1 MCESMRKIYILIII
15 ACASVYASAQEKYS
29 VVLERS
35 KALSPYEAIYELMDY
50 QYWKPELPAVY
61 YELGNLCYS
70 LLPTRDPLHHYT
82 ELSTL
87 LYQSRLFYGNCLHF
101 AKEQKLPGWQYSEIA
116 NGQKKIEYETLEA
129 YVRPR
134 LKDVERQK
142 IACDS
147 IYHTFCRMSDRY
159 NRCLTL
165 FNTFLGA
172 YTREKTA
179 HLQLQPEEREM
190 LMTLQREADSLE
202 TDIRA
207 FKQALALQP
216 ISGYNPVFRKEE
228 IALYRLDGLTYTD
241 FLQNNI
247 ALWDYSKWVSRFLD
261 TQTEVYERLYADI
274 DREYRQLSD
283 QIARYE
289 AGQTISGTFDGSLSG
304 RCERLEFHSARVDSI
319 RAMQQTIRH
328 AAAEQLIARS
338 EAPQSI
344 RELQPVLQIAA
355 SVYGE
360 TPDSALTQ
368 IKEHLIRMAQP
379 LSIQHA
385 PTYIHPVT
393 GETIRYTAY
402 PGEQVHCLLPDE
414 NGYRCVVS
422 DENGTRVLCLNRELT
437 ATRVATQAP
446 NEKPLVYTRIPGN
459 RWVLITDQNLY
470 FDAVQ

>member
-1 MCESMRKIYILIII
+1 MKKIVILIIV

-35 KALSPYEAIYELMDY
+35 KTLSPYEAIFELMDY

-61 YELGNLCYS
+61 YELGNRCYD

-82 ELSTL
+82 ELCTL

-116 NGQKKIEYETLEA
+116 NGQKKIEYAALEA

-134 LKDVERQK
+134 LKEVERQK
-142 IACDS
+142 TACDS

-165 FNTFLGA
+165 FSTFLGA

-190 LMTLQREADSLE
+190 LLNLQREADSLE
-202 TDIRA
+202 ADIAA
-207 FKQALALQP
+207 FQQALALQP

-228 IALYRLDGLTYTD
+228 IVLYRLDGLTYTD

-247 ALWDYSKWVSRFLD
+247 AIWDYSKWVSQFLK
-261 TQTEVYERLYADI
+261 TQTEVYEQLYADI
-274 DREYRQLSD
+274 DREYAQLSE
-283 QIARYE
+283 QLARYE
-289 AGQTISGTFDGSLSG
+289 AGETISGHFDGSLSG
-304 RCERLEFHSARVDSI
+304 RSERLEYSSPRIDSI
-319 RAMQQTIRH
+319 RIMQQTIRH
-328 AAAEQLIARS
+328 AAAEQLIAQS
-338 EAPQSI
+338 ATPMSI
-344 RELQPVLQIAA
+344 REIRPILQIAA

-360 TPDSALTQ
+360 TPDSALSQ
-368 IKEHLIRMAQP
+368 IKAHLIRMAQP

-402 PGEQVHCLLPDE
+402 AGEQVHCLLPDE
-414 NGYRCVVS
+414 NGYRCVLS
-422 DENGTRVLCLNRELT
+422 DENGTRVLCLNRDKEV
-437 ATRVATQAP
+437 TRMVIQAP

-459 RWVLITDQNLY
+459 RWVLITNQNLY

>member
-1 MCESMRKIYILIII
+1 MKKIFILIII

-35 KALSPYEAIYELMDY
+35 KTLSPYEAIFELMDY

-61 YELGNLCYS
+61 YELGNRCYD

-82 ELSTL
+82 ELCTL

-101 AKEQKLPGWQYSEIA
+101 AKDQKLPGWQYSEIA
-116 NGQKKIEYETLEA
+116 NGQKKIEYAALEA

-142 IACDS
+142 TACDS

-165 FNTFLGA
+165 FSTFLGA

-190 LMTLQREADSLE
+190 LLNLQREADSLDA
-202 TDIRA
+202 DIAA
-207 FKQALALQP
+207 FQQALALQP

-228 IALYRLDGLTYTD
+228 IVLYRLDGLTYTD

-247 ALWDYSKWVSRFLD
+247 AIWDYSKWVSRFLD
-261 TQTEVYERLYADI
+261 EQTEVYEQLYADI
-274 DREYRQLSD
+274 DREYAQLSE
-283 QIARYE
+283 QLARYE
-289 AGQTISGTFDGSLSG
+289 AGETISGHFDGSLSG
-304 RCERLEFHSARVDSI
+304 RSERLEYSSPRIDSI
-319 RAMQQTIRH
+319 RIMQQTIRH
-328 AAAEQLIARS
+328 AAAEQLIAQS
-338 EAPQSI
+338 ATPMSI
-344 RELQPVLQIAA
+344 REIRPILQIAA

-368 IKEHLIRMAQP
+368 IKAHLIRMAHP

-402 PGEQVHCLLPDE
+402 AGEEVHCLLPDE
-414 NGYRCVVS
+414 NGYRCVLS
-422 DENGTRVLCLNRELT
+422 DENGTRVLCLNRDKEV
-437 ATRVATQAP
+437 TRMVMQAP

>member
-1 MCESMRKIYILIII
+1 MKRIFIII
-15 ACASVYASAQEKYS
+15 SLCAWVWTCTQAQEKYS
-29 VVLERS
+29 VVLERTKS
-35 KALSPYEAIYELMDY
+35 LSPYEAIFELMDY

-61 YELGNLCYS
+61 YELGNRCYS

-116 NGQKKIEYETLEA
+116 EGQKKIEYATLEA

-134 LKDVERQK
+134 LKEVERQQ

-179 HLQLQPEEREM
+179 HLQLQSAEREM
-190 LMTLQREADSLE
+190 LLTLQREADSLE
-202 TDIRA
+202 TDINA

-247 ALWDYSKWVSRFLD
+247 ALWDYSRWVSRFLNE
-261 TQTEVYERLYADI
+261 QTEVYERLYADI
-274 DREYRQLSD
+274 DREYAQLSD
-283 QIARYE
+283 QTARYAQGE
-289 AGQTISGTFDGSLSG
+289 TISGLFDASLSG
-304 RCERLEFHSARVDSI
+304 RCERLELHTPRIDSI
-319 RAMQQTIRH
+319 LAMQQTIRH
-328 AAAEQLIARS
+328 ASAEQLIAQS
-338 EAPQSI
+338 AAPQSV
-344 RELQPVLQIAA
+344 RELQPLLQIAA

-360 TPDSALTQ
+360 AQDSALTL
-368 IKEHLIRMAQP
+368 ITAHLIQMAQP
-379 LSIQHA
+379 LRVQQS
-385 PTYIHPVT
+385 PNYIHPVS
-393 GETIRYTAY
+393 GETIRYSAY
-402 PGEQVHCLLPDE
+402 AGEQVHCLLPDE
-414 NGYRCVVS
+414 NGFRCVLS
-422 DENGTRVLCLNRELT
+422 DENGTRVLLLNREMD
-437 ATRVATQAP
+437 AVRVATRAA

-459 RWVLITDQNLY
+459 RWVLITDQNIY
-470 FDAVQ
+470 IDAVQ

>member
-1 MCESMRKIYILIII
+1 MKKIVILIIV

-35 KALSPYEAIYELMDY
+35 KTLSPYEAIFELMDY

-61 YELGNLCYS
+61 YELGNRCYD

-82 ELSTL
+82 ELCTL

-101 AKEQKLPGWQYSEIA
+101 AKDQKLPGWQYSEIA
-116 NGQKKIEYETLEA
+116 NGQKKIEYAALEA

-134 LKDVERQK
+134 LKDIERQK
-142 IACDS
+142 TACDS

-165 FNTFLGA
+165 FSTFLGA

-190 LMTLQREADSLE
+190 LLNLQREADSLE
-202 TDIRA
+202 ADIAA
-207 FKQALALQP
+207 FQQALALQP
-216 ISGYNPVFRKEE
+216 INGYSPVFRKEE
-228 IALYRLDGLTYTD
+228 IVLYRLDGLTYTD

-247 ALWDYSKWVSRFLD
+247 AIWDYSKWVSRFLD
-261 TQTEVYERLYADI
+261 EQTEVYEQLYADI
-274 DREYRQLSD
+274 DREYAQLRD
-283 QIARYE
+283 QLVRYE
-289 AGQTISGTFDGSLSG
+289 AGETISGHFDGSLSG
-304 RCERLEFHSARVDSI
+304 RSERLEYSSPRIDSI
-319 RAMQQTIRH
+319 RIMQQTIRH
-328 AAAEQLIARS
+328 AAAEQLIAQS
-338 EAPQSI
+338 ATPMSI
-344 RELQPVLQIAA
+344 REIRPILQIAA

-360 TPDSALTQ
+360 TQDSALTQ
-368 IKEHLIRMAQP
+368 IKAHLIRMAQP

-402 PGEQVHCLLPDE
+402 PGEKVHCLLPDE
-414 NGYRCVVS
+414 NGYRCVLS
-422 DENGTRVLCLNRELT
+422 DENGTRVLCLNRDKEV
-437 ATRVATQAP
+437 TRMVMQAP

>member
-1 MCESMRKIYILIII
+1 MKKITILIIV

-35 KALSPYEAIYELMDY
+35 KTLSPYEAIFELMDY

-61 YELGNLCYS
+61 YELGNRCYD

-82 ELSTL
+82 ELCTL

-116 NGQKKIEYETLEA
+116 NGQKKIEYAALEA

-134 LKDVERQK
+134 LKDIERQK
-142 IACDS
+142 EACDS

-165 FNTFLGA
+165 FSTFLGA

-190 LMTLQREADSLE
+190 LLNLQREADSLE
-202 TDIRA
+202 ADIAA
-207 FKQALALQP
+207 FQQALALQP
-216 ISGYNPVFRKEE
+216 INGYSPVFRKEE
-228 IALYRLDGLTYTD
+228 IVLYRLDGLTYTD

-247 ALWDYSKWVSRFLD
+247 AIWDYSKWVSRFLD
-261 TQTEVYERLYADI
+261 EQTEVYEQLYADI
-274 DREYRQLSD
+274 DREYAQLSE
-283 QIARYE
+283 QLARYE
-289 AGQTISGTFDGSLSG
+289 AGQTISGHFDGSLSG
-304 RCERLEFHSARVDSI
+304 RSERLEYSSPRIDSI
-319 RAMQQTIRH
+319 RIMQQTIRH
-328 AAAEQLIARS
+328 AAAEQLIAQS
-338 EAPQSI
+338 ATPMSI
-344 RELQPVLQIAA
+344 REIRPILQIAA

-360 TPDSALTQ
+360 TPDSALSQ
-368 IKEHLIRMAQP
+368 IKAHLIRMAQP

-402 PGEQVHCLLPDE
+402 AGEQVHCLLPDE
-414 NGYRCVVS
+414 NGYRCVLS
-422 DENGTRVLCLNRELT
+422 DENGTRVLCLNRDKEV
-437 ATRVATQAP
+437 TRMVIQAP

-459 RWVLITDQNLY
+459 RWVLITNQNLY

>member
-1 MCESMRKIYILIII
+1 MKRIFIII
-15 ACASVYASAQEKYS
+15 GLCVCASVYASAQEKYS

-35 KALSPYEAIYELMDY
+35 KSLSPYEAIYELMDY
-50 QYWKPELPAVY
+50 QYWKPELAGVY
-61 YELGNLCYS
+61 YELGNRCYS

-116 NGQKKIEYETLEA
+116 EGQKKIEYATLEA

-134 LKDVERQK
+134 LKEIERQK
-142 IACDS
+142 EACDS

-179 HLQLQPEEREM
+179 HLQLQAAEREM
-190 LMTLQREADSLE
+190 LLALQREADSLD
-202 TDIRA
+202 TDINA

-247 ALWDYSKWVSRFLD
+247 AIWDYSRWVSRFLNE
-261 TQTEVYERLYADI
+261 QTEVYERLYADI
-274 DREYRQLSD
+274 DREYAQLNN
-283 QIARYE
+283 QITRYA
-289 AGQTISGTFDGSLSG
+289 AGETISGHFDGSLSG
-304 RCERLEFHSARVDSI
+304 RCERLEYSSPRIDSI

-328 AAAEQLIARS
+328 ASAEQLIAQS
-338 EAPQSI
+338 AAPQSI
-344 RELQPVLQIAA
+344 RELQPLLQIAA

-360 TPDSALTQ
+360 TQDSALTLLTA
-368 IKEHLIRMAQP
+368 HLIQMAQP
-379 LSIQHA
+379 LRVQQS
-385 PTYIHPVT
+385 PNYVHPVS
-393 GETIRYTAY
+393 GETIRYQAY
-402 PGEQVHCLLPDE
+402 AGEQVHCLLPDE
-414 NGYRCVVS
+414 NGFRCVLS
-422 DENGTRVLCLNRELT
+422 DEEGTRVLLLDREME
-437 ATRVATQAP
+437 AIRVATRAT

-459 RWVLITDQNLY
+459 RWVLITDQKIY
-470 FDAVQ
+470 IDAVQ

>member
-1 MCESMRKIYILIII
+1 MKKIFILIII

-35 KALSPYEAIYELMDY
+35 KTLSPYEAIFELMDY

-61 YELGNLCYS
+61 YELGNRCYD

-82 ELSTL
+82 ELCTL

-101 AKEQKLPGWQYSEIA
+101 AKDQKLPGWQYSEIA
-116 NGQKKIEYETLEA
+116 NGQKKIEYAALEA

-134 LKDVERQK
+134 LKDIERQK
-142 IACDS
+142 TACDS

-165 FNTFLGA
+165 FSTFLGA

-190 LMTLQREADSLE
+190 LLNLQREADSLDA
-202 TDIRA
+202 DIAA
-207 FKQALALQP
+207 FQQALALQP

-228 IALYRLDGLTYTD
+228 IVLYRLDGLTYTD

-247 ALWDYSKWVSRFLD
+247 AIWDYSKWVSRFLD
-261 TQTEVYERLYADI
+261 EQTEVYEQLYADI
-274 DREYRQLSD
+274 DREYAQLSE
-283 QIARYE
+283 QLARYE
-289 AGQTISGTFDGSLSG
+289 AGETISGHFDGSLSG
-304 RCERLEFHSARVDSI
+304 RSERLEYSSPRIDSI
-319 RAMQQTIRH
+319 RIMQQTIRH
-328 AAAEQLIARS
+328 AAAEQLIAQS
-338 EAPQSI
+338 ATPMSI
-344 RELQPVLQIAA
+344 REIRPILQIAA

-360 TPDSALTQ
+360 TQDSALSQ
-368 IKEHLIRMAQP
+368 IKAHLIRMAQP

-402 PGEQVHCLLPDE
+402 AGEKVHCLLPDE
-414 NGYRCVVS
+414 NGYRCVLS
-422 DENGTRVLCLNRELT
+422 DENGTRVLCLNRDKEV
-437 ATRVATQAP
+437 TRMVMQAP